1 MWSSCPKRAKISGKG
16 IKLIMISIL
25 VANKSVN
32 KKNVLITLSALL
44 MSLGSNS
51 AHSQVRATRE
61 GRPEATE
68 TNTKKKTTDAEGKS
82 VETFKG
88 EIKTRATEV
97 TPAQI
102 LGNEASHSSPSL
114 KTKGKAAPISAESLL
129 GNEAP
134 ATKLTASEIIE
145 KAPLSKKLDPKVVA
159 EATKAMKEFGDN
171 LADPSKGGI
180 EANDPALVGLGKIK
194 EYTAEFLSE
203 KKDFSK
209 DAANEALSK
218 AVDKFVTEKTYTDST
233 GRTVSRDA
241 AIKALAAKEGISLEE
256 AARKIDEEIKAEKEQ
271 LCKCAGCRV

>member
-1 MWSSCPKRAKISGKG
+1 
-16 IKLIMISIL
+16 MISIM
-25 VANKSVN
+25 VANKFVN

-44 MSLGSNS
+44 MCLGSNN
-51 AHSQVRATRE
+51 AHSQAKGFRE

-68 TNTKKKTTDAEGKS
+68 SATKKKTTDAEGKP

-88 EIKTRATEV
+88 EIKTRATEI

-102 LGNEASHSSPSL
+102 LGNEASHSTPSL
-114 KTKGKAAPISAESLL
+114 KVKSKASLPTVESTL
-129 GNEAP
+129 GEAP
-134 ATKLTASEIIE
+134 ATKLSASEIIE
-145 KAPLSKKLDPKVVA
+145 KAPLSKQLDPKVVA

-180 EANDPALVGLGKIK
+180 EANDPALIGLGKIK
-194 EYTAEFLSE
+194 EYTAEFLSD
-203 KKDFSK
+203 KNDFSK

-233 GRTVSRDA
+233 GRTVSRET
-241 AIKALAAKEGISLEE
+241 AIKALAAKEGISIEE
-256 AARKIDEEIKAEKEQ
+256 ATKKIDQEIKAEKEQ

>member
-1 MWSSCPKRAKISGKG
+1 
-16 IKLIMISIL
+16 MISIL

-44 MSLGSNS
+44 MSLASNS

-68 TNTKKKTTDAEGKS
+68 TNTKKKTTDAEGKL
-82 VETFKG
+82 VDTFKG

-102 LGNEASHSSPSL
+102 LGSKATHSSPDL
-114 KTKGKAAPISAESLL
+114 KTKGKAAPITTESLL

-134 ATKLTASEIIE
+134 ATKLSASEIIE
-145 KAPLSKKLDPKVVA
+145 KAPLSKRLDPKVVT

-171 LADPSKGGI
+171 LADPNKGGI
-180 EANDPALVGLGKIK
+180 EANDPALIGLGKIK

-209 DAANEALSK
+209 DAGIEALSK
-218 AVDKFVTEKTYTDST
+218 AVDKFVTEKTYTDAS
-233 GRTVSRDA
+233 GRPISREA
-241 AIKALAAKEGISLEE
+241 AIKALAIKEGISEKQ
-256 AARKIDEEIKAEKEQ
+256 AAEKIDEEIKAEKEQ
-271 LCKCAGCRV
+271 LCKCAGCRA